1 MLAFSD
7 TPWFGED
14 IVVLTNAERVGL
26 YDPPV
31 MEEIVDG
38 LDRGWQLY
46 AETTGREPPP
56 NGPYFIDGRATIASV
71 PETCGAGCAPLGG
84 DVSRVQRL
92 KIGDDIIF
100 VLRTFKPHE
109 TAEGRC

>member
-14 IVVLTNAERVGL
+14 IVVLTNAERVEL

-31 MEEIVDG
+31 MEEIVDE

-56 NGPYFIDGRATIASV
+56 NGPYLIDGRA
-71 PETCGAGCAPLGG
+71 ERAGNLRRRVRPLGG

-92 KIGDDIIF
+92 KIGDDIIL
-100 VLRTFKPHE
+100 VLRMFKPNE